1 MRGKSPYVFSRNHKR
16 CRTSLPHARMPRH
29 ARCCV
34 APAVLGKDRCGS
46 LDGIRVFA
54 VGRLLP
60 KRPYVGETELDGRED
75 LEDWKGLISAD
86 RNDKATLPLTIP
98 RPIRVVC
105 GRSKPQ
111 KLPSWNPA
119 ITPRIHPSRGSIA
132 ALGTRATAETVALLA
147 ARLQLRGIGVVA
159 V

>member
-1 MRGKSPYVFSRNHKR
+1 MCKNAWSSAIIASETVVVRFINTLTCCTLAQNARISR
-16 CRTSLPHARMPRH
+16 ARKWHRQ
-29 ARCCV
+29 R
-34 APAVLGKDRCGS
+34 K
-46 LDGIRVFA
+46 
-54 VGRLLP
+54 
-60 KRPYVGETELDGRED
+60 D

-119 ITPRIHPSRGSIA
+119 TAQENRPPRGPIA
-132 ALGTRATAETVALLA
+132 ALGTRAAAVRGRRRPYWLLA
-147 ARLQLRGIGVVA
+147 CNSGG
-159 V
+159 